1 MKNLRWMLAGGLC
14 ALVLAAGASAA
25 ALHAFGPRSLGDFFF
40 GPHLARAELVLVQN
54 QAVQDWRVDRGRVR
68 SVTRSSLEL
77 KELDGTVMSIPLAPS
92 TQVEVNGQPAPLNAL
107 QRGAMVLSIR
117 LQDQP
122 AQKLEILSKPTR

>member
-1 MKNLRWMLAGGLC
+1 MKNLRWMLAGGLS
-14 ALVLAAGASAA
+14 ALVLVAGASAA

-77 KELDGTVMSIPLAPS
+77 KELDGTVTSIPLAAS
-92 TQVEVNGQPAPLNAL
+92 TQVEVNGQPAPFNAL

-122 AQKLEILSKPTR
+122 AQKLEILSKPRR